1 MISVTVKRFISYTQ
15 QPLTTVELPDNAVVR
30 DLISSLGLPV
40 AQVGALSINQ
50 SQAMLDQKLNDGDF
64 VDILP
69 PIGGG

>member
-15 QPLTTVELPDNAVVR
+15 QPLKTVELPDYADVR

-40 AQVGALSINQ
+40 AEVGALSINQ
-50 SQAMLDQKLNDGDF
+50 CQAMLDQKLNDGDF